1 MLLKTK
7 FFLKLWCE
15 IVFGDKSY
23 IVRNGK
29 LIKSTTIIKFFSD
42 DKRNVPTKNIC
53 QNIINRCK
61 YHLYSD
67 NEKEVIDCSFK
78 IVYLLSLITNKN
90 CNFFHIVNF
99 IDNSI
104 DSIKRNNLFILVDYI
119 IKKMQNEELVTL
131 KDLQDYLVN
140 QYAIYSNDFKGQ
152 IETKYTTKEID
163 DFQLYTSQYFTTIN
177 NLNYSIDGNK
187 ELKKRNDDAVELIDA
202 IIGFLEKILQ
212 SEETITLDP
221 ILKNKC
227 DMYYNYIPF
236 DYTQLLRNTNEWRLS
251 QLNEIIKC
259 GSITPVNINVFLD
272 YFQELLTCP
281 EPNSMSKKNRDFYYQ
296 CISNQSHNQK
306 MWKKQFFYKVYLAV
320 SNNRIIYDYTYLY
333 NYNHDF
339 QKGINIML
347 SFKKKL
353 NDLKDKFYDKNI
365 VEDLI
370 NNRNNSKY
378 SLDGIDEN
386 SLLFADYAYCDFEEK
401 ITNIIKYLS
410 FQSRIYMYFSL
421 E

>member
-1 MLLKTK
+1 
-7 FFLKLWCE
+7 
-15 IVFGDKSY
+15 
-23 IVRNGK
+23 
-29 LIKSTTIIKFFSD
+29 
-42 DKRNVPTKNIC
+42 
-53 QNIINRCK
+53 
-61 YHLYSD
+61 
-67 NEKEVIDCSFK
+67 
-78 IVYLLSLITNKN
+78 
-90 CNFFHIVNF
+90 
-99 IDNSI
+99 
-104 DSIKRNNLFILVDYI
+104 
-119 IKKMQNEELVTL
+119 
-131 KDLQDYLVN
+131 
-140 QYAIYSNDFKGQ
+140 
-152 IETKYTTKEID
+152 
-163 DFQLYTSQYFTTIN
+163 
-177 NLNYSIDGNK
+177 
-187 ELKKRNDDAVELIDA
+187 
-202 IIGFLEKILQ
+202 
-212 SEETITLDP
+212 
-221 ILKNKC
+221 
-227 DMYYNYIPF
+227 
-236 DYTQLLRNTNEWRLS
+236 
-251 QLNEIIKC
+251 
-259 GSITPVNINVFLD
+259 
-272 YFQELLTCP
+272 
-281 EPNSMSKKNRDFYYQ
+281 
-296 CISNQSHNQK
+296 